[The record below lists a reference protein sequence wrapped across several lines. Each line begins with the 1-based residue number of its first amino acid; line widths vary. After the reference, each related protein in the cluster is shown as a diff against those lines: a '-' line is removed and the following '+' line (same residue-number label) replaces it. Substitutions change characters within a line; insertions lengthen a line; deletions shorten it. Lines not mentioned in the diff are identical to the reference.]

1 MNEWLLDIGRNY
13 LNRDRVVAICK
24 GLLMIPILLIVFGLL
39 ATKTSGNFSMIGQ
52 ILQLLF
58 DSGLALLCIALL
70 RVVYENGYKIP
81 IIGYYVVVTLIKGVY
96 LFFITSNG
104 TKQGELFTLIFVL
117 SFVLH
122 IIIGI
127 QLLKTKFSVLG
138 KAFLLYVGGF
148 VLGGILGTTEFEGL
162 SIIVIMLSFLILVY
176 SFYREL
182 PTYYSKQND

>member
-13 LNRDRVVAICK
+13 LNRDRVVVICK
-24 GLLMIPILLIVFGLL
+24 VLLMIPVLLIVFGLL
-39 ATKTSGNFSMIGQ
+39 ASKVSGDYSMIGQ

-58 DSGLALLCIALL
+58 DLGLAVLCIALL
-70 RVVYENGYKIP
+70 RVVYENNYKIP
-81 IIGYYVVVTLIKGVY
+81 IIGYYVVVTIIKGVY

-127 QLLKTKFSVLG
+127 QLLKTKFAVLG
-138 KAFLLYVGGF
+138 KAFLLYVGGIA
-148 VLGGILGTTEFEGL
+148 LGGILRASEFEGL
-162 SIIVIMLSFLILVY
+162 SIIVIMLSFFILIY
-176 SFYREL
+176 FFYREL
-182 PTYYSKQND
+182 PTYYTK